1 MSLTAFGRPER
12 SKTAHQFAL
21 DYLRRAIIS
30 GSLPGG
36 TRLLQA
42 QVARELG
49 LSTTPVREAL
59 RDLASEGLIIFDAN
73 RGALVRRL
81 EMAEVREI
89 YQMRRAL
96 EPLVVEGAIGTIS
109 QEQFVRADEL
119 IAQMDAELDPHDFV
133 ELNRD
138 FHAIFHGAT
147 RGSRLCDVITGLQD
161 ASMLYVNL
169 SLERRPDRMRQAN
182 AEHRMIL
189 AAFREADRTE
199 ATRVSIDHL
208 TSTLRLIEETQH
220 TATGVKP
227 QSEFS
232 T

>member
-1 MSLTAFGRPER
+1 MSLTAFGGPER

-21 DYLRRAIIS
+21 DYLRRAILD
-30 GSLPGG
+30 GSLAGG

-42 QVARELG
+42 RVARDLG

-59 RDLASEGLIIFDAN
+59 RDLAAEGLILFDAN

-96 EPLVVEGAIGTIS
+96 EPLLVERAIGTIS
-109 QEQFVRADEL
+109 PELFDRADEL
-119 IAQMDAELDPHDFV
+119 IVQMDADLAPHDFV
-133 ELNRD
+133 ALNRD
-138 FHAIFHGAT
+138 FHEIFHGAT
-147 RGSRLCDVITGLQD
+147 RGCRLCDVITGLQD

-169 SLERRPDRMRQAN
+169 SLERQPTRMRQAN
-182 AEHRMIL
+182 AEHRIIL
-189 AAFREADRTE
+189 AAFREGDRAE

-208 TSTLRLIEETQH
+208 TSTLRLIEETQN
-220 TATGVKP
+220 AGPAVKP
-227 QSEFS
+227 PSEMR

>member
-1 MSLTAFGRPER
+1 MSLTTFGGPER

-21 DYLRRAIIS
+21 DYLRRAILD
-30 GSLPGG
+30 GSLAGG

-42 QVARELG
+42 QGARELG

-59 RDLASEGLIIFDAN
+59 RDLAAEGLILFDAN

-96 EPLVVEGAIGTIS
+96 EPLLVERAIGSIS
-109 QEQFVRADEL
+109 PELLDRAEEL
-119 IAQMDAELDPHDFV
+119 IEQMDADLEPHDFV
-133 ELNRD
+133 ALNRD
-138 FHAIFHGAT
+138 FHEIFHGAF
-147 RGSRLCDVITGLQD
+147 RGCRLCDVITGLQD

-169 SLERRPDRMRQAN
+169 SLERQPTRMRQAN
-182 AEHRMIL
+182 AEHRLIL
-189 AAFREADRTE
+189 AAFREGDRAE

-220 TATGVKP
+220 VGPAVDPT
-227 QSEFS
+227 SELS

>member
-1 MSLTAFGRPER
+1 MSLTAFGGPER

-21 DYLRRAIIS
+21 DYLRRAILD
-30 GSLPGG
+30 GSLAGG

-59 RDLASEGLIIFDAN
+59 RDLAAEGLILFDAN

-96 EPLVVEGAIGTIS
+96 EPLLVERAIGTIS
-109 QEQFVRADEL
+109 PELLDRADEL
-119 IAQMDAELDPHDFV
+119 IEQMDADLDPHDFV
-133 ELNRD
+133 ALNRD
-138 FHAIFHGAT
+138 FHEIFHGAF
-147 RGSRLCDVITGLQD
+147 RGCRLCDVITGLQD

-169 SLERRPDRMRQAN
+169 SLERQPTRMRQAN
-182 AEHRMIL
+182 AEHRLIL
-189 AAFREADRTE
+189 AAFREGDRAE

-220 TATGVKP
+220 VGLAVEP
-227 QSEFS
+227 PSELS